1 MNQETTKQ
9 IQTQNGRPN
18 NPREKKTELQKGKKK
33 EGGKNPSV
41 QQRIRRRSKAARPP
55 ALDPNR
61 RAVGAEGGGGSHGA
75 TELPSFRLLRASCSR
90 DGASSS
96 SSLQDNRIIMVA
108 GSVVT
113 VEFHFSRGTFRRD
126 NPLSLSPSSP
136 LPHGTAGGK
145 QELET
150 NSSKQPA

>member
-1 MNQETTKQ
+1 ME
-9 IQTQNGRPN
+9 QNGRPN
-18 NPREKKTELQKGKKK
+18 NPREKKLNYKREKK
-33 EGGKNPSV
+33 EGGKKPE
-41 QQRIRRRSKAARPP
+41 RSTKDKTALEGRARPP

-61 RAVGAEGGGGSHGA
+61 RGVGAEGGGGSHGA
-75 TELPSFRLLRASCSR
+75 TDLPSFRLLRASCSR

-96 SSLQDNRIIMVA
+96 SSLQDNRIIMIA

-113 VEFHFSRGTFRRD
+113 VEFHFLRGTLRRD

-136 LPHGTAGGK
+136 LPQRTTGGK